1 MLKGQK
7 KALFIFLLP
16 PITFILLVM
25 IYPLFQSFWYSLTNF
40 YFLDNSPPKFIG
52 LKNYIDLFSDTNFL
66 LAFRN
71 SLFFIILY
79 VPISVVLAT
88 VIAALLDAGIRG
100 VPIYRTLI
108 FVPVCVGLTMATLM
122 WLWILN
128 PDGLLDTILKSLH
141 LTTIK
146 WLATETS
153 TIVTAVIVTIWKN
166 LGFYVVIMLAGL
178 YAIPRELYEAA
189 NIDGAGKIKSFFSI
203 TLPLVKDSISLV
215 GIMTIISAVKAFEQ
229 IWAVSRGGGTVD
241 VLYTFMY
248 KTTFRYFEMGKGA
261 AISYIMAIFILIV
274 SYLNIKY
281 IKTEV

>member
-1 MLKGQK
+1 MAKTQRK
-7 KALFIFLLP
+7 VIYIFLLP
-16 PITFILLVM
+16 PIGFILIIM

-40 YFLDNSPPKFIG
+40 YFLDNAPPKFIG
-52 LKNYIDLFSDTNFL
+52 LKNYIDLFSDPNFL

-79 VPISVVLAT
+79 VPLMIILSV
-88 VIAALLDAGIRG
+88 VIAALLDTGIKA
-100 VPIYRTLI
+100 VPLYRTLI
-108 FVPVCVGLTMATLM
+108 FIPVCIGLTMATLM
-122 WLWILN
+122 WIWILN
-128 PDGLLDTILKSLH
+128 PDGLLDTVLKFFH
-141 LTTIK
+141 LPTIQ
-146 WLATETS
+146 WLATDIS
-153 TIVTAVIVTIWKN
+153 TIVTAVIITIWKN
-166 LGFYVVIMLAGL
+166 LGFNVVIVLAGL
-178 YAIPRELYEAA
+178 YAIPKELYEAA
-189 NIDGAGKIKSFFSI
+189 DIDGAGRIRSFFSI
-203 TLPLVKDSISLV
+203 TIPLVKDSISLV
-215 GIMTIISAVKAFEQ
+215 GIMSIIASVKAFEQ

>member
-16 PITFILLVM
+16 PVAFILLVM

-178 YAIPRELYEAA
+178 YTIPKELYEAA

-274 SYLNIKY
+274 SYLNVKY

>member
-16 PITFILLVM
+16 PIAFILVIM

-40 YFLDNSPPKFIG
+40 YFLDNAPPKFIG
-52 LKNYIDLFSDTNFL
+52 IKNYIDLFSDTNFL

-100 VPIYRTLI
+100 VPAYRTLI

-128 PDGLLDTILKSLH
+128 PDGLLDTVLRSLH
-141 LTTIK
+141 LPTIK
-146 WLATETS
+146 WLATDTS

-189 NIDGAGKIKSFFSI
+189 DIDGAGKIKSFFSI

-261 AISYIMAIFILIV
+261 AISYIMAIFILII
-274 SYLNIKY
+274 SYLNVKY